1 MLWVNGYSGTIAQML
16 KLAPKT
22 GRAYWGKNLN
32 AAGSVLKDWNWMFI
46 DPDISLISSPAARF
60 KAGYHFALENERT
73 IRNNILLNGN
83 MFHIVA
89 HGKGVAFAEG
99 ISAYFYEEKGIIT
112 DFAMYLQGTNLQY
125 TPQSRRAVDCR
136 IVCTNAGDILKK
148 QAASLK
154 FKDAS
159 IFENDLFNGFCR
171 YAIILAGRESDH
183 KTSHLYFKG
192 AISGKR
198 SQNLHFNRPFALWS
212 SIGHAIK
219 MYEKSELDSCSDKLL
234 NVKNVMMFEKF
245 SMN

>member
-99 ISAYFYEEKGIIT
+99 ISAYFY
-112 DFAMYLQGTNLQY
+112 
-125 TPQSRRAVDCR
+125 DCR